1 MICIYMNNYF
11 NPFQE
16 FEQEKEKEDKLKVI
30 EENNTPIIEKKKNI
44 NRIVIE
50 NESYKTKPKNFG
62 TNVATKYF
70 NSSYNVNNSKP
81 NIISLLKNNNLSDK
95 NRYNLIKILYNEIK
109 DEEYKKKISN
119 FIHS

>member
-1 MICIYMNNYF
+1 MNNYF

-16 FEQEKEKEDKLKVI
+16 FEQEKEDKLKVI

>member
-1 MICIYMNNYF
+1 MNNYF